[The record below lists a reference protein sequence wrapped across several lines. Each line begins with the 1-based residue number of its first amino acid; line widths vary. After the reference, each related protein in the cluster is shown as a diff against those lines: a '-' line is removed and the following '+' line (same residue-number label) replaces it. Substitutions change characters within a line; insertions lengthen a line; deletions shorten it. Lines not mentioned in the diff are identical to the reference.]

1 MRVRFENLAHEELW
15 TGELVL
21 RPQVG
26 DCTDLP
32 GPLRH
37 VVAVLLH
44 LGAKDD
50 EPAVT
55 VLLEIKVDEPLEM
68 FP

>member
-37 VVAVLLH
+37 VTAVVLH
-44 LGAKDD
+44 LGARGDQ
-50 EPAVT
+50 PAVT
-55 VLLEIKVDEPLEM
+55 ALLEIVEPLEM
-68 FP
+68 EMFP